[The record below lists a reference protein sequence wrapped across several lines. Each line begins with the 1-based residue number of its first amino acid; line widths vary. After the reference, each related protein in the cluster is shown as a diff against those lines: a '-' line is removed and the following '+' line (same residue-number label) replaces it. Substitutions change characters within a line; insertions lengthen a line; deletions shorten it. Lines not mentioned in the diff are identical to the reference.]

1 MAVLT
6 VAVMN
11 DFGRGQ
17 HQRERVVARTVRRDG
32 RLDELRQRV
41 FACLAKSF
49 REKLDLACWCFESLL
64 AIAKIVR
71 LASNADAAGLRAQI
85 IQRQSERCDDR
96 IEPGVDVAIP
106 KQIAKTETLGEFEHD
121 IAVGGGF
128 AGAGNDRLAQ
138 LDGIFRGLT
147 TVKSDPQGF

>member
-49 REKLDLACWCFESLL
+49 RENLDLAGWGFESLL

-71 LASNADAAGLRAQI
+71 LATNADAARPRAHI
-85 IQRQSERCDDR
+85 IPPPSERGDDR
-96 IEPGVDVAIP
+96 IEPGVDGDIP
-106 KQIAKTETLGEFEHD
+106 Q
-121 IAVGGGF
+121 
-128 AGAGNDRLAQ
+128 Q
-138 LDGIFRGLT
+138 
-147 TVKSDPQGF
+147 